1 MPSVSGDGSW
11 LCASVTRPACI
22 LNAQAWPVVH
32 GRWEPPGIIAAPGR
46 SQGLVPTTD
55 FICISVEFVGVLAP
69 LQSITCGSGSSV
81 SVGNGA
87 SQVLLLRHSRP
98 ASARKGWLQSSGS
111 VGCRASGKFLVYFS
125 EEKPWFHDW
134 HED

>member
-1 MPSVSGDGSW
+1 MPRRGLLSMADGSHQESS
-11 LCASVTRPACI
+11 LLRAGA
-22 LNAQAWPVVH
+22 
-32 GRWEPPGIIAAPGR
+32 GGF
-46 SQGLVPTTD
+46 VPTTD
-55 FICISVEFVGVLAP
+55 FICISAEFVGVLAP

-87 SQVLLLRHSRP
+87 PQVLLLRHSRP

-111 VGCRASGKFLVYFS
+111 AGCRASGKFLVYFS